1 MLKKFMLKID
11 GSYGEGGGQ
20 LIRTAIA
27 MSCITNKPIKIH
39 NIRSGRS
46 KPGLKAQHL
55 TGINAAAHICGAKIT
70 GNKLGSTEISF
81 SPGSHQHGKFQF
93 NVGTA
98 GAVTLVLQ
106 TLVPIAAF
114 GKDCST
120 FEIIGGT
127 DVHFAPTIDYFEHV
141 FGRNLKI
148 MGLDI
153 SVQEVY
159 RGFYPKGGGKVR
171 IVVHPWKQR
180 KAFDAIKQKKLEHID
195 VHSICSE
202 NLRKANVAKRQ
213 INGFLDELS
222 KERRKYVTEIK
233 EIYATSRS
241 AGTSLHAHAHFKN
254 CKLGSVEIGKKGVRA
269 EDVGAYC
276 AAHLENEIISGATV
290 DHRMADQ
297 ILPFLAFTGGQF
309 KTYRISE
316 HLKTNAWVIQQ
327 FLPNVKIN
335 INEKTNVVTVKN

>member
-1 MLKKFMLKID
+1 MLKID
-11 GSYGEGGGQ
+11 GNYGEGGGQ

-27 MSCITNKPIKIH
+27 MSCITNKPIKIF
-39 NIRSGRS
+39 NIRKGRS

-55 TGINAAAHICGAKIT
+55 TGINAAAHICGAKVT
-70 GNKLGSTEISF
+70 GNKLGSSEISF

-98 GAVTLVLQ
+98 GSVTLVLQ

-141 FGRNLKI
+141 FGRNMKI
-148 MGLDI
+148 IGLDI
-153 SVQEVY
+153 AVQEVY

-180 KAFDAIKQKKLEHID
+180 KAFDAVKQKKLEHID
-195 VHSICSE
+195 VHSISSE
-202 NLRKANVAKRQ
+202 NLRKADVAKRQ
-213 INGFLDELS
+213 IKGFSS
-222 KERRKYVTEIK
+222 KISSKLCAIIKETK
-233 EIYATSRS
+233 EIYAPSRS
-241 AGTSLHAHAHFKN
+241 PGTSLHAHAHFKN
-254 CKLGSVEIGKKGVRA
+254 CKLGVVEIGKQGKRA
-269 EDVGAYC
+269 EQVGAEC
-276 AAHLENEIISGATV
+276 AYKLEQEINSGATI

-297 ILPFLAFTGGQF
+297 ILPFLAFTGGRF
-309 KTYRISE
+309 KTSRISE
-316 HLKTNAWVIQQ
+316 HLKTNAWIIQQ
-327 FLPNVKIN
+327 FLPHININ
-335 INEKTNVVTVKN
+335 INEKTNVVTVKT

>member
-1 MLKKFMLKID
+1 MSSNVISIN
-11 GSYGEGGGQ
+11 GSFGESGGQ
-20 LIRTAIA
+20 IVRTAVA
-27 MSCITNKPIKIH
+27 MSCITNKPIKIF
-39 NIRSGRS
+39 NIRSGRD

-55 TGINAAAHICGAKIT
+55 TGINAAAHICGAKVA
-70 GNKLGSTEISF
+70 GNQLRSTEITF
-81 SPGSHQHGKFQF
+81 APGRHQHGKFQF

-98 GAVTLVLQ
+98 GSVTLVLQ

-141 FGRNLKI
+141 FGRNMKI

-153 SVQEVY
+153 AVQEVY

-180 KAFDAIKQKKLEHID
+180 KAFDAIKQNKLEHID
-195 VHSICSE
+195 VHSISSE
-202 NLRKANVAKRQ
+202 NLRKAKVAKRQ
-213 INGFLDELS
+213 IDGFIEELS
-222 KERRKYVTEIK
+222 PERRKYVTEIK
-233 EIYATSRS
+233 EIYAPSRS

-254 CKLGSVEIGKKGVRA
+254 CKLGTVEIGKKGVKA
-269 EDVGAYC
+269 EEVGAYC
-276 AAHLENEIISGATV
+276 ANKLEKELDNGATV

-297 ILPFLAFTGGQF
+297 ILPFLAFTGGRF
-309 KTYRISE
+309 KTSRITE

-327 FLPNVKIN
+327 FLPNIKID
-335 INEKTNVVTVKN
+335 INEKTNIVEVKK